1 MRARKRIKETGDDRW
16 GMGCDRTA
24 SVACGVNETKVTPG
38 QLHQLTRAKALAQY
52 KPVDCLELSRATPA
66 GDGLINFYDL
76 VVGVGHIPGN
86 LIQLCNTQSRR

>member
-1 MRARKRIKETGDDRW
+1 MRLYYCARKRIKETGDDRW
-16 GMGCDRTA
+16 GMRCDRAA

-66 GDGLINFYDL
+66 GDGRGRAYQFL
-76 VVGVGHIPGN
+76 
-86 LIQLCNTQSRR
+86 

>member
-1 MRARKRIKETGDDRW
+1 MRPLLLCMRAKEEIKETGDDRW
-16 GMGCDRTA
+16 GMRCNRAA

-66 GDGLINFYDL
+66 GNVGDGLINFYDL
-76 VVGVGHIPGN
+76 AMGVVIY
-86 LIQLCNTQSRR
+86 LET